1 MLRDFKKEKEM
12 PTEIIEKYKGQVPDE
27 IIEIWKNYGLGSF
40 MNGYMKVINPDDYK
54 KLVEETYFRGNVAIP
69 IFITA
74 FADIITWEEDE
85 YIGMI
90 EYKNLGA
97 RILLKG
103 KKRFFNFF
111 KNKNIWNNIF
121 EFNMYEKI
129 FKLYGALNYNDCY
142 CLDFENSINDKIV
155 RDIQKSKTYIYI
167 KEITNIMGKVGMLK
181 DFEKEKE
188 MPKQVIEKYR
198 DLVPNELID
207 VWEEYGLG
215 SFMNGYVKIINPEEY
230 QELLEESYI
239 YGKTSI
245 PILATAFGDI
255 ITWEENK
262 DIGIVF
268 YKDGTFDIICSGM
281 ENFFLNLYD
290 EEWTADDIF
299 DLKMYRKA
307 IKKYGKLNYNQC
319 FYYVPLLGLGGVKK
333 VENLQKG
340 DIRIHIQLIMDSI
353 GLVEEIIDDDL

>member
-167 KEITNIMGKVGMLK
+167 KEIINKMGKVRMLK

-245 PILATAFGDI
+245 PILATAFGDV

-268 YKDGTFDIICSGM
+268 YKDGVFDIICSGM
-281 ENFFLNLYD
+281 ENFFLNLYN
-290 EEWTADDIF
+290 EEWTADNIF
-299 DLKMYRKA
+299 DLKTYRKA

-340 DIRIHIQLIMDSI
+340 DIKIHIQLIMDSI